1 MGHPGLS
8 KLDEL
13 CVNTIRFLTLDAVEK
28 AKSGH
33 PGMPMGMAPAAYTLW
48 TRHLKFNPGPS
59 HLAQPRPVRPLGRA
73 RQHAA
78 LFPAAT

>member
-33 PGMPMGMAPAAYTLW
+33 PDAAPEVQ
-48 TRHLKFNPGPS
+48 PGPS
-59 HLAQPRPVRPLGRA
+59 HLA
-73 RQHAA
+73 
-78 LFPAAT
+78 